1 MCGIFGVIA
10 NNNNKIKSVINK
22 SQFNDF
28 IKFSERRGRDS
39 SGFVNI
45 ALDQFKIT
53 KRDKS
58 LSDVI
63 SYQEIKNST
72 VCFGHSRLVTN
83 GFKDNQPVVAK
94 NSILIHNGIVVNSDD
109 IFEELGIEKKLE
121 IDSEVILS
129 LYDFYKKQNKTNHE
143 CIDLIL
149 SKCKGTIS
157 AVIYDKLDE
166 ELLLFSNNGSLYIGY
181 LNENILFSSE
191 SYPLKQNNCN
201 DITQVYDTVIL
212 KTPKLTSDLKL
223 SIDEKNEDR
232 INLIPKLGVLDGKEK
247 LLEYNSHNL
256 KRCKKCILTETMPFI
271 EFDSKGICNYCNEY
285 KIVNQPKPLANFNKL
300 LEPYRRDEGPD
311 CILPLS
317 GGRDSCMGLHIAV
330 KELGLKPITYT
341 YDWGMVTDL
350 ARRNISR
357 ICSKLGVEN
366 IIVADD
372 IKWKRENVSK
382 NVKAWLKKPDL
393 GMVNLFT
400 AGDKHFFKHVEDVK
414 KQTGISLNLWSINPL
429 EVTHFKSGFLGVKPN
444 LKNNEVYS
452 SGFKKQLHYQKL
464 RYKKMI
470 ESPAY
475 FNRSI
480 IDSLVGEYYRSF
492 NTKTDYYHVFDYYKW
507 DENEIDDILINEYEF
522 EKAPDTTTT
531 WRIGDGTAAFYNYI
545 YYTIAGFSEHDTFRS
560 NQIREGQISREE
572 ALKLVY
578 IENKP
583 RYQNIVWYIEALG
596 LDYSSVIKRINS
608 VKKMY

>member
-10 NNNNKIKSVINK
+10 KENKNINDVLSKKEFNN
-22 SQFNDF
+22 F
-28 IKFSERRGRDS
+28 IKFAERRGRDS

-45 ALDQFKIT
+45 SSDHFKIT
-53 KRDKS
+53 KRDKA
-58 LSDVI
+58 LSKII
-63 SYQEIKNST
+63 SYNDIKNSS

-83 GFKDNQPVVAK
+83 GFKDNQPVVSE
-94 NSILIHNGIVVNSDD
+94 NNILIHNGIVVNSNE
-109 IFEELGIEKKLE
+109 IFEELDIEKKLE

-129 LYDFYKKQNKTNHE
+129 LYNFYKKQNKTNHE
-143 CIDLIL
+143 CVDLIL

-157 AVIYDKLDE
+157 AVIYDTLDE
-166 ELLLFSNNGSLYIGY
+166 ELLMFSNNGSLYIGY

-191 SYPLKQNNCN
+191 SYPLKQNNCKN
-201 DITQVYDTVIL
+201 ITQVYDTIIL
-212 KTPKLTSDLKL
+212 KIPNLTSNLKL

-232 INLIPKLGVLDGKEK
+232 IDLIPKLGVLDGKEK
-247 LLEYNSHNL
+247 LLEYNSHDL

-271 EFDSKGICNYCNEY
+271 EFDSKGVCNYCNEY
-285 KIVNQPKPLANFNKL
+285 KIVNQPKPLADFNKL
-300 LEPYRRDEGPD
+300 LEPYRRENGPD
-311 CILPLS
+311 CIIPLS

-414 KQTGISLNLWSINPL
+414 RQTGISLNLWSINPL
-429 EVTHFKSGFLGVKPN
+429 EVTHFKSGFLGVEPN
-444 LKNNEVYS
+444 LKDNEVYS
-452 SGFKKQLHYQKL
+452 SGLKKQLHYQKL
-464 RYKKMI
+464 RYKKML

-492 NTKTDYYHVFDYYKW
+492 NEKTDYYHVFDYYKW
-507 DENEIDDILINEYEF
+507 DEKEIDDILINEYEF

-596 LDYSSVIKRINS
+596 LDYSSVIKKINS

>member
-1 MCGIFGVIA
+1 
-10 NNNNKIKSVINK
+10 
-22 SQFNDF
+22 
-28 IKFSERRGRDS
+28 
-39 SGFVNI
+39 
-45 ALDQFKIT
+45 
-53 KRDKS
+53 
-58 LSDVI
+58 
-63 SYQEIKNST
+63 
-72 VCFGHSRLVTN
+72 VTN
-83 GFKDNQPVVAK
+83 GFKDNQPVVSE
-94 NSILIHNGIVVNSDD
+94 NNILIHNGIVVNSNE

-129 LYDFYKKQNKTNHE
+129 LYNFFKKQNKTNHE
-143 CIDLIL
+143 CVDLIL

-157 AVIYDKLDE
+157 AVIYDTIDE
-166 ELLLFSNNGSLYIGY
+166 ELIMFSNNGSLYIGH
-181 LNENILFSSE
+181 LNESILFSSE

-201 DITQVYDTVIL
+201 NITQVYDTVIVKIPSL
-212 KTPKLTSDLKL
+212 NSNLKL
-223 SIDEKNEDR
+223 SIDEKNEER
-232 INLIPKLGVLDGKEK
+232 IDLIPKLGVLDGREK

-271 EFDSKGICNYCNEY
+271 EFDSKGVCNYCSEY
-285 KIVNQPKPLANFNKL
+285 KIVNQPKPIADFNKL
-300 LEPYRRDEGPD
+300 LEPYRRENGPD
-311 CILPLS
+311 CIIPLS

-330 KELGLKPITYT
+330 KYLGLKPITYT

-429 EVTHFKSGFLGVKPN
+429 EVTHFKSGFLGIKPN
-444 LKNNEVYS
+444 LKDNEVYS
-452 SGFKKQLHYQKL
+452 SGLKKQLNYQKL
-464 RYKKMI
+464 RYKKML

-492 NTKTDYYHVFDYYKW
+492 NGKTDYYHIFDYYKW
-507 DENEIDDILINEYEF
+507 DEIEIDDILINEYEF

-545 YYTIAGFSEHDTFRS
+545 YYTLAGFSEHDTFRS
-560 NQIREGQISREE
+560 NQIREGQISRDE

-596 LDYSSVIKRINS
+596 LDYETVINTINKT
-608 VKKMY
+608 KKIYES

>member
-1 MCGIFGVIA
+1 MCGIFGVITKE
-10 NNNNKIKSVINK
+10 NKNINDVLSK
-22 SQFNDF
+22 KEFTNF
-28 IKFSERRGRDS
+28 IKFAERRGRDS

-45 ALDQFKIT
+45 SLDHFKIK
-53 KRDKS
+53 KRDKP
-58 LSDVI
+58 LSKII
-63 SYQEIKNST
+63 SYNDIKKSFG
-72 VCFGHSRLVTN
+72 CFGHSRLVTN
-83 GFKDNQPVVAK
+83 GFKDNQPVISD
-94 NSILIHNGIVVNSDD
+94 NNILIHNGIIVNSNE

-129 LYDFYKKQNKTNHE
+129 LYNFYKKQNKTNHE
-143 CIDLIL
+143 CVDLIL

-157 AVIYDKLDE
+157 AVLYDSLDK
-166 ELLLFSNNGSLYIGY
+166 ELLLFSNNGSLYIGN

-191 SYPLKQNNCN
+191 SYPLKQINCN
-201 DITQVYDTVIL
+201 NITQVYDTVIV
-212 KTPKLTSDLKL
+212 KIPNHTSNLKL

-232 INLIPKLGVLDGKEK
+232 IDLIPKLGVLNGREK

-271 EFDSKGICNYCNEY
+271 EFDSKGVCNYCNEY
-285 KIVNQPKPLANFNKL
+285 KIVNQPKPLSDFNKL
-300 LEPYRRDEGPD
+300 LEPYRRDDGPD
-311 CILPLS
+311 CIIPLS

-382 NVKAWLKKPDL
+382 NVSAWLKNPDL

-429 EVTHFKSGFLGVKPN
+429 EVTHFKSGFLGVEPN

-452 SGFKKQLHYQKL
+452 SGLKKQLHYQKL
-464 RYKKMI
+464 RYKKML

-492 NTKTDYYHVFDYYKW
+492 NKKTDYYHVFDYYKW
-507 DENEIDDILINEYEF
+507 DENEIDDILINEYDF

-545 YYTIAGFSEHDTFRS
+545 YYTVAGFSEHDTFRS
-560 NQIREGQISREE
+560 NQIREGQINREE
-572 ALKLVY
+572 ALRLVY

-583 RYQNIVWYIEALG
+583 RYQNIVWYLEALG
-596 LDYSSVIKRINS
+596 LEYSSVIKKINS
-608 VKKMY
+608 IKKMY

>member
-1 MCGIFGVIA
+1 MCGIFGIIA
-10 NNNNKIKSVINK
+10 KKNNEIRDFLSKKEFTSFIKSAEK
-22 SQFNDF
+22 
-28 IKFSERRGRDS
+28 RGRDS

-45 ALDQFKIT
+45 SSDDFKVK
-53 KRDKS
+53 KRDKP
-58 LSDVI
+58 LSKII
-63 SYQEIKNST
+63 SYDEVKRSF

-83 GFKDNQPVVAK
+83 GLKDNQPVISG
-94 NSILIHNGIVVNSDD
+94 NNILIHNGIIVNSNE
-109 IFEELGIEKKLE
+109 IFRELSIERKLQ
-121 IDSEVILS
+121 IDSEIILS
-129 LYDFYKKQNKTNHE
+129 LYNLYKKQNKTSKE
-143 CIDLIL
+143 CVDLIL
-149 SKCKGTIS
+149 SKSKGTIS
-157 AVIYDKLDE
+157 AVIYDSSEK
-166 ELLLFSNNGSLYIGY
+166 ELVLFSNNGSLYIGDSD
-181 LNENILFSSE
+181 ENILFSSE
-191 SYPLKQNNCN
+191 SFPLRQNNCSN
-201 DITQVYDTVIL
+201 ITQVYDTVVVSIL
-212 KTPKLTSDLKL
+212 NYNPKIKL
-223 SIDEKNEDR
+223 SIDQKSEDR
-232 INLIPKLGVLDGKEK
+232 ADLIPKLGILNGSEK
-247 LLEYNSHNL
+247 LLQYNSHNL

-285 KIVNQPKPLANFNKL
+285 KIVNQPKPLSDFNRL
-300 LEPYRRDEGPD
+300 LEPYRRDIGPD

-330 KELGLKPITYT
+330 GELGLKPITYT

-382 NVKAWLKKPDL
+382 NVRAWLKSPDL

-414 KQTGISLNLWSINPL
+414 EQTGISLNLWSVNPL
-429 EVTHFKSGFLGVKPN
+429 EVTHFKSGFLGVEPN
-444 LKNNEVYS
+444 LKDSKVYT
-452 SGFKKQLHYQKL
+452 SGFKSQLHYQKL
-464 RYKKMI
+464 RFKKMLKN
-470 ESPAY
+470 PAY

-492 NTKTDYYHVFDYYKW
+492 NKKTDYYHVFDYYKW
-507 DENEIDDILINEYEF
+507 DEHEIDDILINEYEF

-545 YYTIAGFSEHDTFRS
+545 YYTVAGFSEHDTFRS

-572 ALKLVY
+572 ALRLVY
-578 IENKP
+578 VENKP
-583 RYQNIVWYIEALG
+583 RYQNLFWYTEALG
-596 LDYSSVIKRINS
+596 LEFSSVIKKINS
-608 VKKMY
+608 IKKLY

>member
-10 NNNNKIKSVINK
+10 NNNKIKSVINK

-28 IKFSERRGRDS
+28 IKFAERRGRDS

-45 ALDQFKIT
+45 SSDQFKIT
-53 KRDKS
+53 KRDKA
-58 LSDVI
+58 LSKVI
-63 SYQEIKNST
+63 SYGEIKNST

-83 GFKDNQPVVAK
+83 GFKDNQPVVSK
-94 NSILIHNGIVVNSDD
+94 NSILIHNGIIVNSDE
-109 IFEELGIEKKLE
+109 IFEELGIERKLE

-149 SKCKGTIS
+149 TKCKGTIS
-157 AVIYDKLDE
+157 AVIYDTLDE

-181 LNENILFSSE
+181 LNGNILFSSE
-191 SYPLKQNNCN
+191 SFPLKQNNCN
-201 DITQVYDTVIL
+201 KITQVYDTVIL
-212 KTPKLTSDLKL
+212 KTPKLTSNL
-223 SIDEKNEDR
+223 SIDEKNEER
-232 INLIPKLGVLDGKEK
+232 IDLIPKLGVLDGKEK

-256 KRCKKCILTETMPFI
+256 KRCNKCILTETMPFI

-285 KIVNQPKPLANFNKL
+285 KIVNQPKPLADFKKL

-311 CILPLS
+311 CIIPLS

-414 KQTGISLNLWSINPL
+414 KQTGISLNLWSVNPL
-429 EVTHFKSGFLGVKPN
+429 EVTHFKSGFLGIEPN
-444 LKNNEVYS
+444 FKDNEVYS
-452 SGFKKQLHYQKL
+452 SGLRKQLHYQKL
-464 RYKKMI
+464 RYKKML

-492 NTKTDYYHVFDYYKW
+492 NGKTDYYHVFDYYKW
-507 DENEIDDILINEYEF
+507 DENEIDDILINDYDF

-560 NQIREGQISREE
+560 NQIREGQISRQE